1 MISGALL
8 LLLTACRQD
17 GSKPA
22 APTPAAQDERP
33 VADLHTALGTTR
45 RVIVRGRVL
54 RRLEPSDLPRVQA
67 SQRELDHAE
76 VELSLV
82 GEDGAAALT
91 RSFRA
96 SEEGM
101 LEAALDFPEVSP
113 GLWTVVAKRGDQEIG
128 RAPVRLLAA
137 GHADPVV
144 RSDIDLTYLVT
155 DFHSAGGMAKLLTLS
170 AAERVPLAGM
180 PEVYRALQGSSPRDY
195 RPITFLS
202 GSPTFF
208 KQCLEGRMA
217 LDRIRPSLLVLKP
230 MKELASGGEVPLGEL
245 KAALEEQIGYKL
257 TWLLKLRAEIPPET
271 PEILMGD
278 DSEADFVVYNL
289 YARLTRGELELSA
302 LMTELE
308 RLSVAQVWRDDIAR
322 VAPAALAAL
331 GGRAPVQAIY
341 IHETGHPSAIPLEPW
356 VLPDLTRLH
365 PSAWSLAL
373 DLQEEGWISGDALQ
387 EIGHTLLND
396 GETLSRM
403 EEEAMIARERGWL
416 RSDL

>member
-1 MISGALL
+1 MLPIQLL
-8 LLLTACRQD
+8 LVLGACRQEV
-17 GSKPA
+17 SNPTME
-22 APTPAAQDERP
+22 TPATQDERP

-54 RRLEPSDLPRVQA
+54 KHLEPSDLPRVQA

-82 GEDGAAALT
+82 GADGVAAVS

-113 GLWTVVAKRGDQEIG
+113 GLWSVVAKRDGQEIG
-128 RAPVRLLAA
+128 RAAVRLLGQ
-137 GHADPVV
+137 GHTDPVV

-155 DFHSAGGMAKLLTLS
+155 DFHSAGGLAKLLTLGAS
-170 AAERVPLAGM
+170 EREPLPAM
-180 PEVYRALQGSSPRDY
+180 PQVYQALQGSSPSDY

-217 LDRIRPSLLVLKP
+217 LDRIRPSLVVLKP
-230 MKELASGGEVPLGEL
+230 MKELVSGGEVPLGEL

-257 TWLLKLRAEIPPET
+257 SWLLKLRAEIPPET

-289 YARLTRGELELSA
+289 YARLTRGELDLNA
-302 LMTELE
+302 LTGELE
-308 RLSVAQVWRDDIAR
+308 RLSVAQVWRDEIAR
-322 VAPAALAAL
+322 LAPGALAAL

-341 IHETGHPSAIPLEPW
+341 IHETGRPSAIPLEPW

-396 GETLSRM
+396 GETLPRM
-403 EEEAMIARERGWL
+403 DEEATIARERGWL